1 MNRGRQARA
10 RPGELAGRPRLWPG
24 RNACREP
31 ARAIP
36 LMAHALVLSF
46 AQRTRLPACRRHPG
60 VSSSFP
66 ATRPGAFPWEP
77 GYDERLRHLRRPPW
91 EPRELAGDHR
101 V

>member
-60 VSSSFP
+60 VSSVH
-66 ATRPGAFPWEP
+66 GC
-77 GYDERLRHLRRPPW
+77 DERLRHLQRPLW
-91 EPRELAGDHR
+91 EPLELAGHDR